1 MSNPPFLL
9 TDTTTVPSNSV
20 ESVTFTN
27 QIRLDV
33 ADQLPQSFFVE
44 SFFSPLNSSVT
55 PSNTYPPSN
64 DFPFEIFFNT
74 NYSDSAASSPP
85 ANGSL
90 PAANSSDPLLVSGL
104 NATSEPPDGSN
115 YTKIFAQK
123 IVVHPVKVVNS
134 VNSVYLSP
142 GMGFR
147 EGTTAANF
155 TESGATVESST
166 DVWNSTEGTAIPETT
181 FEDANRSTTDTPWR
195 NVSQSNYKI
204 LLDSLTDAKV
214 KPFTKVPKVTGAPLS
229 WLKKPAIFVASSGSA
244 EPSQN
249 SSVSEANTA
258 ASVSEADTAASSSE
272 QPLKNESRSEP
283 AQAKVYDPLMPYP
296 EEYPEEYQTIQN
308 GPAIIITRTTYTR
321 IPDVTYTTVT
331 MATLPTY
338 QQVQKAE
345 DGFAQTLFER
355 KLRERSFSKEEQTD
369 STSSTE
375 STNKYFNID
384 VKKIEDSAPSKK
396 NLSRGKSSSD
406 RRMPDPPL
414 DHRNYIQNSISVKGV
429 NVEAAGSRIPALDE
443 KDMKIVQ
450 NFMNKHLRLR

>member
-1 MSNPPFLL
+1 M
-9 TDTTTVPSNSV
+9 
-20 ESVTFTN
+20 
-27 QIRLDV
+27 

-44 SFFSPLNSSVT
+44 SFLSPPNYSPSPPDAY
-55 PSNTYPPSN
+55 PSNN

-74 NYSDSAASSPP
+74 NYSDATSSSPP
-85 ANGSL
+85 FNFSVLAANFSDLFNGSNANVSGEL
-90 PAANSSDPLLVSGL
+90 LADNSS
-104 NATSEPPDGSN
+104 DGSN

-123 IVVHPVKVVNS
+123 IVVHPVKVLNS

-142 GMGFR
+142 GLGFR
-147 EGTTAANF
+147 DGSTVRSWAANSTESVSNATTADENN
-155 TESGATVESST
+155 ST
-166 DVWNSTEGTAIPETT
+166 DAWNSTEGTTIPYEVTT
-181 FEDANRSTTDTPWR
+181 VPFEDTKPAADNLWR
-195 NVSQSNYKI
+195 NVSLSNYKI

-214 KPFTKVPKVTGAPLS
+214 RPFTKVPKVTGAPLT
-229 WLKKPAIFVASSGSA
+229 WLKKPSSFFGSSVANSTGGHDLSKLNHSANVHPNASESDASNNTTASSG
-244 EPSQN
+244 QH
-249 SSVSEANTA
+249 
-258 ASVSEADTAASSSE
+258 
-272 QPLKNESRSEP
+272 LKNESRSESP
-283 AQAKVYDPLMPYP
+283 QAKVYDPLMPYP

-355 KLRERSFSKEEQTD
+355 KFRERSFPKEEKPD
-369 STSSTE
+369 SDSSSSTE

-384 VKKIEDSAPSKK
+384 VKKIEDDLLPKRNSSK
-396 NLSRGKSSSD
+396 GKSSD

-414 DHRNYIQNSISVKGV
+414 DNRNYIKSRISVKGV
-429 NVEAAGSRIPALDE
+429 NVEKDDSKIPALDE
-443 KDMKIVQ
+443 KDMKMVQ